1 MREHNLKYDL
11 SPRELK
17 LIELWWLSCE
27 DMKIPEGT
35 CTECEFKEE
44 CEMIR
49 QKFYGRKLDTNAAE
63 TIEVCAT
70 QNGA

>member
-1 MREHNLKYDL
+1 LKYDL
-11 SPRELK
+11 SQRELR

-35 CTECEFKEE
+35 CTACEFKEE

-49 QKFYGRKLDTNAAE
+49 QKFYGKKLNNNTAKPAE
-63 TIEVCAT
+63 LIA
-70 QNGA
+70 QMNGC

>member
-1 MREHNLKYDL
+1 MKCDL

-35 CTECEFKEE
+35 CTVCEFKEE
-44 CEMIR
+44 CEVIR
-49 QKFYGRKLDTNAAE
+49 QKLYGKKLNTNAAKP
-63 TIEVCAT
+63 IEVYA
-70 QNGA
+70 QMNGV

>member
-1 MREHNLKYDL
+1 MKFDL
-11 SPRELK
+11 NRRELK

-44 CEMIR
+44 CEEIR
-49 QKFYGRKLDTNAAE
+49 QKFYGTKHNNITAE
-63 TIEVCAT
+63 PAELYAL
-70 QNGA
+70 NGM